1 MLNNKSSGKP
11 ELKESTTE
19 ISVAKIALISAI
31 TVAVIGM
38 IGTAVNA
45 YFSSQAAQAPIII
58 PIQATQTAE
67 AARLIPSSATTAVL
81 PFAATAT
88 LVSSE
93 PQPTTAVAP
102 PKATSGNRCCP
113 SYVLPASDAITSAAF
128 SPDGQ
133 TLATCRIPARAM
145 ARERRQPLA

>member
-1 MLNNKSSGKP
+1 MSNKKSSGKP
-11 ELKESTTE
+11 ESKDSTTE

-67 AARLIPSSATTAVL
+67 AARLIPSSQQQQFPLLQQQQLSSL
-81 PFAATAT
+81 PNLSRQQQWRPLKQRAAA
-88 LVSSE
+88 
-93 PQPTTAVAP
+93 
-102 PKATSGNRCCP
+102 RCCP
-113 SYVLPASDAITSAAF
+113 SSRC
-128 SPDGQ
+128 PD
-133 TLATCRIPARAM
+133 L
-145 ARERRQPLA
+145 RR